1 MEGTKYFLSR
11 ENLKTLNILHCYSTR
26 LWVEHD
32 LRSSVPTS
40 GNVLCEETSVIVV
53 GISHTSQTKVTD
65 LQKNE
70 KGTRNCHIRGHNIK
84 IIGCKTLSLHSRFV
98 LVRIYDNI
106 KLFNH
111 EIMMKICLVLVK
123 PPYEEVFPVT
133 RKISE
138 WGLKGKCLKTSI

>member
-1 MEGTKYFLSR
+1 MEGTKYFLSW

-84 IIGCKTLSLHSRFV
+84 IIGCKTLRVSTADLYWWGFMTTLSY
-98 LVRIYDNI
+98 L
-106 KLFNH
+106 
-111 EIMMKICLVLVK
+111 IMMKICLVLVK